1 MGLCCCLLLPP
12 AAGSWSVQ
20 PRRYRRRGGGGAP
33 RGQRARGAMGRW
45 GHRGGG
51 LEGIGRRGERGWGA
65 RRAGVGS
72 GCRAPESSEH
82 GVLVVPA
89 AVGTADRALG
99 VPAPGGSGEE
109 ERWGGLSARRGD
121 AAPGGSGRQGEWALR
136 GTGCWTPGGANTGGA
151 ETLRAAGRRCL
162 VQSGAL
168 GLPGVGRLWG
178 AGGQRGRQGS
188 AGPASLLG
196 EQPLGCKGAVAFWS
210 SLGVAGGP
218 HGWGWPGPIP
228 TALPA
233 PRKQRGQRNPAPG
246 CWGLQPVS
254 IPMVPVPLGVAGG
267 LFTGNLWR
275 WRCLRHRI
283 AGTSRFRSAPHTDG
297 QKLPHFPFPSWPS
310 PGRPRCLTTPHPPG
324 AHPWVPPPQR
334 GAQSW
339 GKVPGP
345 EQSPGTLSARMAPQR
360 VGWVSWGHASTHTPR
375 RWLLP

>member
-1 MGLCCCLLLPP
+1 ML
-12 AAGSWSVQ
+12 
-20 PRRYRRRGGGGAP
+20 GG
-33 RGQRARGAMGRW
+33 
-45 GHRGGG
+45 
-51 LEGIGRRGERGWGA
+51 
-65 RRAGVGS
+65 GS

-210 SLGVAGGP
+210 SLGVLMAGGGLAP
-218 HGWGWPGPIP
+218 SPRLCLRPGSSGDNGTQRPAAGGCSPYLSLWSLSRWGWRGGCLQEIFGAGGVSGTGLPGP
-228 TALPA
+228 
-233 PRKQRGQRNPAPG
+233 PG
-246 CWGLQPVS
+246 SAQLRT
-254 IPMVPVPLGVAGG
+254 L
-267 LFTGNLWR
+267 TGR
-275 WRCLRHRI
+275 SCLI
-283 AGTSRFRSAPHTDG
+283 S
-297 QKLPHFPFPSWPS
+297 PS
-310 PGRPRCLTTPHPPG
+310 PPG
-324 AHPWVPPPQR
+324 L
-334 GAQSW
+334 AQAD
-339 GKVPGP
+339 PI
-345 EQSPGTLSARMAPQR
+345 A
-360 VGWVSWGHASTHTPR
+360 
-375 RWLLP
+375 

>member
-1 MGLCCCLLLPP
+1 MPGV
-12 AAGSWSVQ
+12 GMQ
-20 PRRYRRRGGGGAP
+20 RQGAP
-33 RGQRARGAMGRW
+33 GGRGNGRCVGLDA
-45 GHRGGG
+45 GHRG
-51 LEGIGRRGERGWGA
+51 
-65 RRAGVGS
+65 
-72 GCRAPESSEH
+72 
-82 GVLVVPA
+82 VP
-89 AVGTADRALG
+89 
-99 VPAPGGSGEE
+99 
-109 ERWGGLSARRGD
+109 
-121 AAPGGSGRQGEWALR
+121 
-136 GTGCWTPGGANTGGA
+136 TPGGA
-151 ETLRAAGRRCL
+151 ETLRAAGRGCL

-310 PGRPRCLTTPHPPG
+310 PGRPHCLTPPTPRPG

-339 GKVPGP
+339 GKVRGP